1 MAYVVARP
9 EGRFEIRESLHTQRG
24 PRARTLVG
32 FGVLNDEV
40 LARAAER
47 AQRPFDAT
55 AVLASGRRAG
65 AQITAGS
72 PVAPIDHRPPSADLA
87 TPRAGS
93 GKTRNHPAGRFV
105 AASNRMA
112 RSLRR
117 TPRTERMSPG
127 EALIDLL
134 GFADAVTASRPAR
147 AATPLAFPSL
157 ARLTANRGETAG
169 LAHG

>member
-1 MAYVVARP
+1 MSYVVARP
-9 EGRFEIRESLHTQRG
+9 RGRFEIRESLHTQRG
-24 PRARTLVG
+24 PRARTLAG
-32 FGVLNDEV
+32 FGVLSDEV

-65 AQITAGS
+65 ARITARS
-72 PVAPIDHRPPSADLA
+72 PVAPVDRRSLSADPA
-87 TPRAGS
+87 TTRTGS
-93 GKTRNHPAGRFV
+93 ARTRRTPAGRFV
-105 AASNRMA
+105 TASNRMA

-117 TPRTERMSPG
+117 TPRSERMSPG

-157 ARLTANRGETAG
+157 TRLTADSRRTAG